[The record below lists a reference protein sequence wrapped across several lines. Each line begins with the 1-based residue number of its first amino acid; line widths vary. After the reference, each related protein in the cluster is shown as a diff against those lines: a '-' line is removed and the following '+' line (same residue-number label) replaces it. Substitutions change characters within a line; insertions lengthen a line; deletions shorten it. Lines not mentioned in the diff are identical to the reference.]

1 MSCPDCFRG
10 GVATGTPCGTT
21 KELHGF
27 STYIASPPTQ
37 SGPPTAAKNAP
48 TIIVFTDAFGYLLP
62 NNFLL
67 ADALAA
73 KTGFTV
79 LVPDIIPGGGMSP
92 TVIPLMD
99 NFASPDAGV
108 LSKAWAFVRAMVHVI
123 PFFMRASPQS
133 EKSTIPC
140 VKYARAVKKD
150 LPAGAKLGIAGYC
163 WGGYQALN
171 IARQATESLPDAI
184 FIAHP
189 AKYEAAHA
197 EEAVGKGVKLSFAHA
212 GEDMSLPMKKI
223 EETKKA
229 LDGSEAFDLRIY
241 EGCAHGFAVR
251 ANPAKEREGEA
262 AGEALEQV
270 AKWFGRWL

>member
-10 GVATGTPCGTT
+10 GVATGTPSGTT

-27 STYIASPPTQ
+27 NTYIASPPTQ
-37 SGPPTAAKNAP
+37 EATAIAAKNAS
-48 TIIVFTDAFGYLLP
+48 TIILFTDAFGHLLP

-73 KTGFTV
+73 KTGLTV

-92 TVIPLMD
+92 AVIPLMD
-99 NFASPDAGV
+99 TYSSPDADAPA
-108 LSKAWAFVRAMVHVI
+108 KAQAIEQAMVHVT
-123 PFFMRASPQS
+123 PFFKRASPES
-133 EKSTIPC
+133 ETSTLPC
-140 VKYARAVKKD
+140 LEYARTVKKD
-150 LPAGAKLGIAGYC
+150 LPVGAKLGLAGYC
-163 WGGYQALN
+163 WGGYQALH
-171 IARQATESLPDAI
+171 IARGTESLTEAI

-197 EEAVGKGVKLSFAHA
+197 EEAVAKGVKVSFAHA
-212 GEDMSLPMKKI
+212 GEDMSLPMSKI
-223 EETKKA
+223 EETERVVGA
-229 LDGSEAFDLRIY
+229 REGFELRVY

-262 AGEALEQV
+262 AGEALGQV
-270 AKWFGRWL
+270 GGWFGRWL

>member
-10 GVATGTPCGTT
+10 GVATGTPSGTT

-37 SGPPTAAKNAP
+37 EATSTTAKSAP
-48 TIIVFTDAFGYLLP
+48 TIIFFTDAFGHLLP
-62 NNFLL
+62 NNFVL

-99 NFASPDAGV
+99 TFSSPDAGA
-108 LSKAWAFVRAMVHVI
+108 LTKAWAFARAMVHVI
-123 PFFMRASPQS
+123 PFFRRASPQS
-133 EKSTIPC
+133 EKSTVPC
-140 VKYARAVKKD
+140 VDYAHAVKKN
-150 LPAGAKLGIAGYC
+150 LPVGAKLGIAGYC

-171 IARQATESLPDAI
+171 IARQATESLTDVI
-184 FIAHP
+184 FVAHP
-189 AKYEAAHA
+189 AKYEAAQA

-212 GEDMSLPMKKI
+212 GEDMSLPISKI

-229 LDGSEAFDLRIY
+229 LDGSQAFDLKVY
-241 EGCAHGFAVR
+241 EECAHGFAVR
-251 ANPAKEREGEA
+251 ANPAKEREAKA
-262 AGEALEQV
+262 AEEALEQA
-270 AKWFGRWL
+270 AKWFEKWL